1 MKKNTY
7 LKYFAGAFFFLMM
20 LLDGQLTRL
29 LERWTQDNYIAS
41 AHLLLIAF
49 LCGARYLPKN
59 YLIITALIIGCLY
72 DLYYIGIIGIYAVA
86 FPMIVWIMYIL
97 NKTLY
102 QNIFTMFFGM
112 IIFVTGLEMV
122 TLGIQLLFKIATV
135 NTSFFVSRFLAPT
148 LLLNIILFVILVIPF
163 IFLLCFISNL
173 VDYLKSVCNI
183 LFICLTCIYVTIALS

>member
-59 YLIITALIIGCLY
+59 YLIIIALIIGCLY

-163 IFLLCFISNL
+163 M
-173 VDYLKSVCNI
+173 K
-183 LFICLTCIYVTIALS
+183 LFKEE

>member
-49 LCGARYLPKN
+49 LCAARYLPKN

-72 DLYYIGIIGIYAVA
+72 DLYYIGIIGLYAVA
-86 FPMIVWIMYIL
+86 FPLVVWVMYIL

-102 QNIFTMFFGM
+102 QNVFTMFFGM
-112 IIFVTGLEMV
+112 IIFVTGLEML
-122 TLGIQLLFKIATV
+122 TLGIQLLFKIAIV

-163 IFLLCFISNL
+163 M
-173 VDYLKSVCNI
+173 K
-183 LFICLTCIYVTIALS
+183 LFKEE

>member
-49 LCGARYLPKN
+49 LCSARYLPKN

-148 LLLNIILFVILVIPF
+148 LLLNIILFVILFIPF
-163 IFLLCFISNL
+163 M
-173 VDYLKSVCNI
+173 K
-183 LFICLTCIYVTIALS
+183 LFKEE

>member
-1 MKKNTY
+1 
-7 LKYFAGAFFFLMM
+7 
-20 LLDGQLTRL
+20 
-29 LERWTQDNYIAS
+29 
-41 AHLLLIAF
+41 
-49 LCGARYLPKN
+49 
-59 YLIITALIIGCLY
+59 
-72 DLYYIGIIGIYAVA
+72 
-86 FPMIVWIMYIL
+86 MIVWIMYIL

-163 IFLLCFISNL
+163 M
-173 VDYLKSVCNI
+173 K
-183 LFICLTCIYVTIALS
+183 LFKEE

>member
-1 MKKNTY
+1 MIFKQLLLSNVWRVTNRHEKKY
-7 LKYFAGAFFFLMM
+7 VFKVLCRSIFFL
-20 LLDGQLTRL
+20 DDVVRWTINPFT
-29 LERWTQDNYIAS
+29 ERWTQDNYIAS

-49 LCGARYLPKN
+49 LCSARYLPKN

-163 IFLLCFISNL
+163 M
-173 VDYLKSVCNI
+173 K
-183 LFICLTCIYVTIALS
+183 LFKEE